1 MTLTAPNES
10 MSVVASA
17 DESDVVDQS
26 GETRRDK
33 TQNIQ
38 FIDEMLENKTEDKV
52 SDIDVAENS
61 GIPGYVKYGIPLFAM
76 TLILGVVSLY
86 WVFSSNEKESSEV
99 IDVKPEANTYLS
111 EPHIIEQ
118 DSDFIPAS
126 ANEPSDNVVISHLS
140 GVDSLAD
147 ANGNTANDRFSS
159 IEKHIDAIEN
169 KIELLIREV
178 GLSDRKLESLK
189 KSISQNEDL
198 ERLVSQVTSISE
210 RLSSLEGRFA
220 SEIKNVNKYR
230 QYKRDVPPFSLVS
243 IDQWGGSY
251 SARVLHSGREIVMEQ
266 GDVLHGWLI
275 KDFIG
280 YKELNVCSTRVDKC
294 LGMKVH

>member
-1 MTLTAPNES
+1 

-17 DESDVVDQS
+17 DESDVFDQS
-26 GETRRDK
+26 GETQRDK

-52 SDIDVAENS
+52 SNIDTAENR

-76 TLILGVVSLY
+76 TLLLGVVSLY
-86 WVFSSNEKESSEV
+86 WVFSSNEKESGEV
-99 IDVKPEANTYLS
+99 VDVKPEANTYLS

-140 GVDSLAD
+140 GIDTLAD
-147 ANGNTANDRFSS
+147 ANGNTANDRFSP
-159 IEKHIDAIEN
+159 IEKNIDAIE
-169 KIELLIREV
+169 KKVELLIREV
-178 GLSDRKLESLK
+178 GLSDSKLESLK
-189 KSISQNEDL
+189 KSISQNDDL
-198 ERLVSQVTSISE
+198 ELLVSQVASISE
-210 RLSSLEGRFA
+210 RISSLEGRFT
-220 SEIKNVNKYR
+220 SEIKNVNRYR
-230 QYKRDVPPFSLVS
+230 QYKREVPPFSLVS